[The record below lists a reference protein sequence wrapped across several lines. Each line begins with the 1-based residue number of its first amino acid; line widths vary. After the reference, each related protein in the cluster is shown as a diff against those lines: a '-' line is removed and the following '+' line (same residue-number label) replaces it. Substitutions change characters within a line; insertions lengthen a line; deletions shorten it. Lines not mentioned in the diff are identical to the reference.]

1 MAIHYKDLSFK
12 DKLKFKFW
20 SPHTAMGAVLDYF
33 EDHNMLEVKTKDDK
47 GDVIDIDTGIWSVYG
62 DGGIR
67 INWRGRFW
75 GSYHQD
81 VMEDILKN
89 QKGNMVVVPYG
100 DFRKHDDRL
109 DDKHTLTIPRKDLEK
124 VIEIRNKVIEAGV
137 IKAHSMGL
145 DQLAKDVD
153 LQFDIINKLGIENH
167 FLDRLHGLRDNFGF
181 KDKK

>member
-1 MAIHYKDLSFK
+1 M
-12 DKLKFKFW
+12 
-20 SPHTAMGAVLDYF
+20 
-33 EDHNMLEVKTKDDK
+33 
-47 GDVIDIDTGIWSVYG
+47 
-62 DGGIR
+62 
-67 INWRGRFW
+67 
-75 GSYHQD
+75 
-81 VMEDILKN
+81 
-89 QKGNMVVVPYG
+89 VPYG

-153 LQFDIINKLGIENH
+153 FQFDIINKLGIEKQ

>member
-20 SPHTAMGAVLDYF
+20 SPHTAMNAVLDYF

-109 DDKHTLTIPRKDLEK
+109 DDKHTLTIPRKDLDIEK
-124 VIEIRNKVIEAGV
+124 RVEMNPSRSLEEVIQLVIQGLSKKHEAT
-137 IKAHSMGL
+137 
-145 DQLAKDVD
+145 DV
-153 LQFDIINKLGIENH
+153 LPSW
-167 FLDRLHGLRDNFGF
+167 
-181 KDKK
+181 